1 MLSRAL
7 LAGLALAPVLLGQV
21 GQPLVVTPPMKAVA
35 ARNGVLTAKIAVQ
48 VRNSYHVNSNTPN
61 DEYLIPLILTGESS
75 LLDPR
80 ETVYPKPEMQSFS
93 FSAKPVSVYSGVF
106 EIVTRFAVPAKAPLG
121 SAVVGGKLRYQ
132 ACNDTMCLPPR
143 TLDVRLPVELRAQ

>member
-1 MLSRAL
+1 VL
-7 LAGLALAPVLLGQV
+7 LAGVALAPVLLGQV

-35 ARNGVLTAKIAVQ
+35 SRNGVLTAKIAVQ
-48 VRNSYHVNSNTPN
+48 VRNNYHVNSNTPN
-61 DEYLIPLILTGESS
+61 DEYLIPLILTWESS
-75 LLDPR
+75 LLEPR

-93 FSAKPVSVYSGVF
+93 FSNKPVSVYSGVF

-143 TLDVRLPVELRAQ
+143 TLDVRLPVEIRAQ